1 MLPYIHIG
9 PVMLQLPG
17 LALLLGLWLGLEVA
31 SRQALRLRLSGET
44 ISNLVL
50 LGLLG
55 GVVGARLGYAARYP
69 EAFVKAPL
77 SLLALNPQ
85 TLDAA
90 TGLVVGLAVAWLY
103 AQRKHLPFRP
113 TLDALAPGLAVMAL
127 FVGVAHVL
135 SGDAYGMPTSL
146 PWGVTLWGARRH
158 PTQVYEVLLSAGV
171 LVAIWRLSRQ
181 SRGDGTLFLATA
193 GLLAAVRMFVE
204 AFRGD
209 SVTIWGGVRV
219 AEVVAW
225 LVLLAALWLYPRWRA
240 SYSQEALQ
248 EGHASQPRQPAR
260 RRGRSGRRNKA

>member
-44 ISNLVL
+44 VSNLVL
-50 LGLLG
+50 LALAG
-55 GVVGARLGYAARYP
+55 GVAGARLGYAARYP
-69 EAFVKAPL
+69 EAFLKAPL

-90 TGLVVGLAVAWLY
+90 TGLVVGLAVGWVY
-103 AQRKHLPFRP
+103 AQRKRLPWRP
-113 TLDALAPGLAVMAL
+113 LLDALAPGLAVLAL

-135 SGDAYGMPTSL
+135 SGDAYGMPADL
-146 PWGVTLWGARRH
+146 PWSITLWGARRH

-171 LVAIWRLSRQ
+171 LVAVWRLSRQ
-181 SRGDGTLFLATA
+181 RRGDGTLFLWAV
-193 GLLAAVRMFVE
+193 GLLAAVRMLVE

-209 SVTIWGGVRV
+209 SVTVLGGVRV
-219 AEVVAW
+219 AQVAAW
-225 LVLLAALWLYPRWRA
+225 MVLLAALALYPRWRA
-240 SYSQEALQ
+240 SYSQKRGGA
-248 EGHASQPRQPAR
+248 GDGGQPHRTGAPAPSPR
-260 RRGRSGRRNKA
+260 RSKKT

>member
-1 MLPYIHIG
+1 MLPYLHIG

-44 ISNLVL
+44 LSNLVL
-50 LGLLG
+50 LGLVG

-103 AQRKHLPFRP
+103 AQRKQLPLRA

-146 PWGVTLWGARRH
+146 PWGVTLWGAKRH
-158 PTQVYEVLLSAGV
+158 PTQVYEVLLSAGG

-181 SRGDGTLFLATA
+181 SRGDGTLFLATV

-209 SVTIWGGVRV
+209 SVTVWGGVRV

-225 LVLLAALWLYPRWRA
+225 LVLLVVLWLYPRWRV
-240 SYSQEALQ
+240 SHSQ
-248 EGHASQPRQPAR
+248 
-260 RRGRSGRRNKA
+260 RGPQGDSPHPQQQVPSRHRSRHRKKA